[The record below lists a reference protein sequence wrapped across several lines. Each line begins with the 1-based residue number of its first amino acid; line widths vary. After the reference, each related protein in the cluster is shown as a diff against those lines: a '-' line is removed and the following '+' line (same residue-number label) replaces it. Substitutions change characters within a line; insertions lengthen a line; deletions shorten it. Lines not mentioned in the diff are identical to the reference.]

1 MKKLLTIAALSAL
14 TGVYGQIDRSVRPT
28 AAPAPTINIKNSEV
42 FTLSNGITV
51 VLSEN
56 HQLPRVS
63 FNLVMGGTSK
73 VEGSKAGL
81 NQFMGQLLMSGTTN
95 RSKDALDK
103 EVDYIGATLNAD
115 GGSIFMSCLTKHL
128 DKGLMLMQDVVINPI
143 FPESEFNR
151 IKKQNESA
159 LLSTK
164 SSPEEMAGNAER
176 KINFPNHPNAN
187 VMNEASLA
195 AITLDDVKNEYK
207 KTYTP
212 SGAYLVIVGDI
223 TAADAKKMAEKYFAS
238 WKGETVY
245 KADLTS
251 PMQGKGNRVIF
262 INKPGAVQSVISIT
276 FPMNIKP
283 GDADQIP
290 LNVLNGILGGGAF
303 GSRLMQNLRE
313 DKAYTYGA
321 YSDVQITREGSW
333 MSASGSF
340 RNEVTDSAIT
350 QFLYEFERIT
360 EGYVKDDELALT
372 KSVMAGSF
380 ARSLESPQTIAR
392 FALNIIR
399 NNLPKDYYQN
409 YLKRL
414 EAVNKEDVLA
424 MAQKYFKGGYNIVV
438 VGNESVLDK
447 IKQFDSDGKIEKLDA
462 FGNPAIEMLP
472 ADITADALISN
483 YLRAVTKTTSDKA
496 LAKKMKSIKS
506 VKREMEMTSPMFPGA
521 MTSVDVF
528 VAPNKE
534 AQSLSMQG
542 MTLQSSYFDGT
553 KGAQSDMQNGKKEMT
568 AEEIA
573 AKAKS
578 IGMFPEMNYA
588 KTGMKY
594 ELKGIETINGKQ
606 YYVLETNDGDQ
617 QQFTYFDKTTFLKFK
632 NTSIN
637 EQGGESVE
645 VTSEY
650 GDYKEV
656 NGILFPH
663 TTKLSIGELN
673 LDGTVKK
680 IEINGKVDPKMFE

>member
-1 MKKLLTIAALSAL
+1 MKKLLTIAALSAI

-51 VLSEN
+51 VVSEN

-63 FNLVMGGTSK
+63 FNLVMGGTAK

-115 GGSIFMSCLTKHL
+115 GGSIYMSCLTKHL
-128 DKGLMLMQDVVINPI
+128 DKGLLLMQDVVVNPI
-143 FPESEFNR
+143 FPESEFTR

-164 SSPEEMAGNAER
+164 SSPEEMATNAER
-176 KINFPNHPNAN
+176 KINFPNHPNSN

-195 AITLDDVKNEYK
+195 AITLEDVKGEYK

-245 KADLTS
+245 KADLTN
-251 PMQGKGNRVIF
+251 PQQGKGNRVIF

-340 RNEVTDSAIT
+340 RNEVTDSAIV

-414 EAVNKEDVLA
+414 DAVNKEDVLA

-462 FGNPAIEMLP
+462 FGNPAVEMLP
-472 ADITADALISN
+472 ADIDANTLISSYVKAISN
-483 YLRAVTKTTSDKA
+483 TTSEKA
-496 LAKKMKSIKS
+496 LAKKLKKVKS
-506 VKREMEMTSPMFPGA
+506 VKQEIELTSGMFPGA
-521 MTSVDVF
+521 LTAVDVY

-534 AQSLSMQG
+534 AQSLSMG
-542 MTLQSSYFDGT
+542 TMALQSSYFDGT
-553 KGAQSDMQNGKKEMT
+553 KGAQTAQGMKTEMT
-568 AEEIA
+568 ADEIA
-573 AKAKS
+573 AKKKS
-578 IGMFPEMNYA
+578 FGLIPEMNYA
-588 KTGMKY
+588 KSGMTY
-594 ELKGIETINGKQ
+594 AIKGIETINNKQ
-606 YYVLETNDGDQ
+606 YYVLETNDGER
-617 QQFTYFDKTTFLKFK
+617 QQFDYYDKTTFLKFK
-632 NTSIN
+632 TITLM
-637 EQGGESVE
+637 EAEGQMTESVR
-645 VTSEY
+645 EY
-650 GDYKEV
+650 SNYKDV
-656 NGILFPH
+656 AGFMFPH
-663 TTKLSIGELN
+663 TINQTIGELS
-673 LDGTVKK
+673 LSGTVKAV
-680 IEINGKVDPKMFE
+680 EVNGKVDPKMFE

>member
-1 MKKLLTIAALSAL
+1 MKKLLTIAALSAI

-28 AAPAPTINIKNSEV
+28 AAPAPAINIKNSEV

-63 FNLVMGGTSK
+63 FNLVMGGTAK

-81 NQFMGQLLMSGTTN
+81 NQFMGQLLMSGTSN
-95 RSKDALDK
+95 RTKDALDK
-103 EVDYIGATLNAD
+103 EIDYIGATLNAD

-128 DKGLMLMQDVVINPI
+128 DKGLNLMQDVVINPT
-143 FPESEFNR
+143 FPESEFTR
-151 IKKQNESA
+151 IKKQNESG

-164 SSPEEMAGNAER
+164 SSPEEMAANAER
-176 KINFPNHPNAN
+176 KINFPNHPNSN
-187 VMNEASLA
+187 VMNEATLA
-195 AITLDDVKNEYK
+195 AITLDDVKGEYK

-245 KADLTS
+245 KAELNAGQQS
-251 PMQGKGNRVIF
+251 KGNRVIF
-262 INKPGAVQSVISIT
+262 VNKPGAVQSVISIT
-276 FPMNIKP
+276 FPMNVKP

-290 LNVLNGILGGGAF
+290 LNVLNGILGGNGF
-303 GSRLMQNLRE
+303 GTRLMQNLRE

-321 YSDVQITREGSW
+321 YSDLQITREGSW

-360 EGYVKDDELALT
+360 EGYVKDDEMALT
-372 KSVMAGSF
+372 KSAMAGGF

-409 YLKRL
+409 YLRRL
-414 EAVNKEDVLA
+414 EAVTKEEVLT

-438 VGNESVLDK
+438 VGNESVLGK
-447 IKQFDSDGKIEKLDA
+447 IKQFDSDGKIEMLDA
-462 FGNPAIEMLP
+462 FGNPAVEMIP
-472 ADITADALISN
+472 ADINADALISSYVKAITN
-483 YLRAVTKTTSDKA
+483 TSSDKA
-496 LAKKMKSIKS
+496 LSKKLKKVKS
-506 VKREMEMTSPMFPGA
+506 VKQEIELTSGMFPGSLTA
-521 MTSVDVF
+521 VDLF
-528 VAPNKE
+528 VSPNKE
-534 AQSLSMQG
+534 AQSLAMG
-542 MTLQSSYFDGT
+542 TMALQSSYFDGT
-553 KGAQSDMQNGKKEMT
+553 KGAQTAQGMKTELT

-573 AKAKS
+573 AKKKS
-578 IGMFPEMNYA
+578 FGLIPEMNYS
-588 KTGMKY
+588 KSGMTY
-594 ELKGIETINGKQ
+594 SIKGIETINNKQ
-606 YYVLETNDGDQ
+606 YYVLETSDGER
-617 QQFTYFDKTTFLKFK
+617 QQFDYFDKTSFLKFK
-632 NTSIN
+632 TVTIM
-637 EQGGESVE
+637 EAEGETTESVR
-645 VTSEY
+645 EY
-650 GDYKEV
+650 SDYKDV

-663 TTKLSIGELN
+663 KINQTIGELS
-673 LDGTVKK
+673 LSGTVKA
-680 IEINGKVDPKMFE
+680 IEVNGKVDPKMFE